1 MAGNF
6 NNMMKQVQAMQANMQ
21 KAQAEIANLE
31 VVGEAGGGMVRIT
44 MTGKHEVKRV
54 QIEAAVAG
62 EDREMLEDLIAAAAN
77 DAVHKVDV
85 KVQEKMG
92 SLTAGLALPPGMKLP
107 F

>member
-31 VVGEAGGGMVRIT
+31 VVGEAGGGMVKIT
-44 MTGKHEVKRV
+44 MNGRHEVKRV
-54 QIEAAVAG
+54 QIEASVAG

-77 DAVHKVDV
+77 DATHKVDV
-85 KVQEKMG
+85 QVQQKMG
-92 SLTAGLALPPGMKLP
+92 SLTAGLSLPPGMKLP